1 MSNSI
6 GISIIMP
13 VYNEEVGLK
22 KTLNKM
28 KAILNNESY
37 ETIIVNDGS
46 SDSTSD
52 VLKEFKGI
60 MVIDHEN
67 NHGYGASLKTGIK
80 NANNDI
86 ICITDAD
93 GTYPNEKIP
102 YLLKQLMKIQYQ
114 IFWKKNPN

>member
-6 GISIIMP
+6 EISIIIP

-22 KTLNKM
+22 KTLNRM
-28 KAILNNESY
+28 KEILNNESY

-80 NANNDI
+80 KHYGSPI
-86 ICITDAD
+86 GPQRVLHRKDAYCTVLD
-93 GTYPNEKIP
+93 LNFTLAFGAKI
-102 YLLKQLMKIQYQ
+102 K
-114 IFWKKNPN
+114 